1 MKLVDKIK
9 IAFSDLTH
17 RKFRSLLTIIA
28 ISIGSLLLVAM
39 MGLGDGIINQ
49 SRKMIESFG
58 DTNEISIMP
67 IDINKSKDMAGAN
80 FNGMSIGLNGEGSG
94 DLKEEDTTKTEEPKD
109 TAKKLITDEELEKIK
124 NVSGVDRVTAYING
138 KITGFK
144 LEGNE
149 YIDRNVTAKGINFT
163 YNKDFSEE
171 LIAGTNLKDEKND
184 VLIGENY
191 LKKLGIENKE
201 DVIGK
206 KITIKA
212 EYPEMNGIV
221 IKQPLEVEGTIVGV
235 LQKKTYGNEMIM
247 SSSKLAPI
255 SSYFT
260 ESSDYIKDNGYDSA
274 SAFAKEGEKA
284 GDVSSKIQTET
295 GFLTMSFDMI
305 DKMLDMLSTV
315 IKSILSIAGIIVLV
329 VAALGLVNTMT
340 MTLQEKR
347 KMIGVMRS
355 VGGSRGN
362 IRMIFIFQSILLG
375 IAGGILG
382 VILSSIG
389 IWFVN
394 EYVTKASGLVI
405 AVTGS
410 NIGFALGITIVISVI
425 AGLIPSGK
433 AAKLN
438 VVEAVAE
445 E

>member
-58 DTNEISIMP
+58 DTNEISIMA
-67 IDINKSKDMAGAN
+67 IDISKSKDMAAGFGGMDMGLHGEDSGA
-80 FNGMSIGLNGEGSG
+80 
-94 DLKEEDTTKTEEPKD
+94 LKEEDTTKTEKPKD
-109 TAKKLITDEELEKIK
+109 TAKKLITDAELEKIK
-124 NVSGVDRVTAYING
+124 NVSGVEGVTAYING
-138 KITGFK
+138 KITSFK
-144 LEGNE
+144 LEGSE
-149 YIDRNVTAKGINFT
+149 YIDRNVTVKGINFT
-163 YNKDFSEE
+163 YNKDYSEE

-184 VLIGENY
+184 ILIGENY

-201 DVIGK
+201 DAIGK
-206 KITIKA
+206 KITVKA
-212 EYPEMNGIV
+212 EYPEMNGMIV
-221 IKQPLEVEGTIVGV
+221 KQPLEVEGTIVGV

-247 SSSKLAPI
+247 SSSKLSPI
-255 SSYFT
+255 AGYFT

-274 SAFAKEGEKA
+274 SAFAKEGEKV
-284 GDVSSKIQTET
+284 GDVSTRIQTEV
-295 GFLTMSFDMI
+295 GFVTVSFDMI
-305 DKMLDMLSTV
+305 DKMLDMLSKV
-315 IKSILSIAGIIVLV
+315 IKSVLSIAGIIVLV

-340 MTLQEKR
+340 MTLQEKK

-355 VGGSRGN
+355 VGGSRSN

-382 VILSSIG
+382 VILSSAG

-394 EYVTKASGLVI
+394 EFVTKSSGLVI
-405 AVTGS
+405 DVTAT
-410 NIGFALGITIVISVI
+410 NIGFALGITLLISVI